1 MKNKSSSESDIPLL
15 QHNPGILDASP
26 FESSEDIAIEV
37 SPSKSSACDDNQ
49 LLERNKRIAYILYAI
64 AIIIIYAIF
73 TTVSTSNADIAASA
87 NDSDAYDN
95 NLVAST
101 EPYKTVTKLFS
112 ELSTTSSLE
121 PSAVPSSV
129 EMIEYTLFDDVNS
142 TEYKYL
148 HDTKYDNSRIRNVTV
163 SRLQTLL
170 DCLQTSSCSKNQ
182 KTVVILGTQQFRDFL
197 LGSVSGE
204 AIWAGSMLAA
214 GDELGFTMLPA
225 DSPEEALT
233 IYHMIGNLTRLVILE
248 NPLVGQCWRQR
259 TNATFHC
266 VATPEHPDDIPI
278 WKMMAPVF
286 WPGCDHP
293 LGDEWCIVPE
303 NYHSWEQ
310 FTHNTYVGYSIE
322 KACTKIPYVP
332 WSERQNRTFILA
344 KQVQYFLDLHVNLTV
359 FDTLSSA
366 ERKYPIKFY
375 TTYENNTN
383 VTIPGVTNLA
393 WLPRQR
399 FMTELSLSK
408 ALIGLG
414 NPRISPSP
422 WDALC
427 LGVPFFNPILGWDKT
442 RPYDRSKWHTQ
453 HDGVKYLM
461 PPYVYNFFEDDTET
475 LMSLLERAMT
485 NELPG
490 RFIPRHMTNS
500 EMLKRFEKFV
510 TKNWRA
516 RGMKEKEVHAEFGGE
531 DFVRRNKP

>member
-15 QHNPGILDASP
+15 QHNPGILDARP

-37 SPSKSSACDDNQ
+37 SPSKSSACDDDQNQ

-112 ELSTTSSLE
+112 ELSKTSSLE

-142 TEYKYL
+142 TEYIA
-148 HDTKYDNSRIRNVTV
+148 DIA
-163 SRLQTLL
+163 RLFANLEL
-170 DCLQTSSCSKNQ
+170 FEKSKDR
-182 KTVVILGTQQFRDFL
+182 RDFL

-248 NPLVGQCWRQR
+248 NPL
-259 TNATFHC
+259 
-266 VATPEHPDDIPI
+266 
-278 WKMMAPVF
+278 
-286 WPGCDHP
+286 

-442 RPYDRSKWHTQ
+442 RPYYRSKWHTQ

-531 DFVRRNKP
+531 